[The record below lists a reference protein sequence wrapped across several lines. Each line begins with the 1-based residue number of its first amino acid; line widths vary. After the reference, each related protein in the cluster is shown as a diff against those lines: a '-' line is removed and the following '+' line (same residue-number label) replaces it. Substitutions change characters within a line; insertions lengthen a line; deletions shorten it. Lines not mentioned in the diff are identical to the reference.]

1 MLYSL
6 YFSFLGRLSKDT
18 TTSTKTLKRRDSDI
32 EKIKAVLSK
41 EDFSKDYHNKNG
53 LFTFFNST
61 TLHILSSFKGL
72 MLVYN

>member
-18 TTSTKTLKRRDSDI
+18 TTSTKTLKRRDSEI

-41 EDFSKDYHNKNG
+41 EDFSKNYQKEDGNFVSIN
-53 LFTFFNST
+53 
-61 TLHILSSFKGL
+61 I
-72 MLVYN
+72 